1 MYDSRQNQII
11 KNRLIAQDYIRFAI
25 LQVKPSLDII
35 LNKNHVGRIILSRVN
50 LVSDR
55 THVSLITNEIRSH
68 LISAT
73 MQNNEIL

>member
-1 MYDSRQNQII
+1 MIQDKSKLL
-11 KNRLIAQDYIRFAI
+11 KNRLNAQDYIRFAN

-50 LVSDR
+50 SVSDR

-73 MQNNEIL
+73 MQNKEIL